1 MDWLYHDEPDGN
13 RIFKKEVY
21 LGKNAEPWPEC
32 TNEEQEQWQRYN
44 YEASEGMIL
53 IGVPQDLRDLNYDS
67 ESDMAQIKQA
77 VIVGDDKPDLTPRAF
92 NADYKEYA
100 EITLVEGKAVEAAW
114 NEAHPL
120 PEASES

>member
-1 MDWLYHDEPDGN
+1 M
-13 RIFKKEVY
+13 KQ
-21 LGKNAEPWPEC
+21 
-32 TNEEQEQWQRYN
+32 TYN

-67 ESDMAQIKQA
+67 AEDMAQIKQA

-100 EITLVEGKAVEAAW
+100 EITLEEGKAVEAAW
-114 NEAHPL
+114 NEAHPM
-120 PEASES
+120 PEAEPEEGDPANEGKEADHA

>member
-1 MDWLYHDEPDGN
+1 M
-13 RIFKKEVY
+13 KE
-21 LGKNAEPWPEC
+21 
-32 TNEEQEQWQRYN
+32 TYN

-67 ESDMAQIKQA
+67 ASDMAQIKQA

-100 EITLVEGKAVEAAW
+100 EITLEEGKAVEAAW
-114 NEAHPL
+114 HEAHPL
-120 PEASES
+120 PETEEESSASDEPANEGKEAEV

>member
-1 MDWLYHDEPDGN
+1 M
-13 RIFKKEVY
+13 KQ
-21 LGKNAEPWPEC
+21 
-32 TNEEQEQWQRYN
+32 TYN

-67 ESDMAQIKQA
+67 AEDMAQIKQA

-100 EITLVEGKAVEAAW
+100 EITLEEGKAVEAAW

-120 PEASES
+120 MEAEPSESSEGDDNNGSAAVEAE

>member
-1 MDWLYHDEPDGN
+1 M
-13 RIFKKEVY
+13 KE
-21 LGKNAEPWPEC
+21 
-32 TNEEQEQWQRYN
+32 TYN

-53 IGVPQDLRDLNYDS
+53 IGVPQHLRDLNYDS
-67 ESDMAQIKQA
+67 ASDMAQIKQA

-120 PEASES
+120 PEAEPEPSEESSASDQPANEGKEAEV

>member
-1 MDWLYHDEPDGN
+1 M
-13 RIFKKEVY
+13 KQ
-21 LGKNAEPWPEC
+21 
-32 TNEEQEQWQRYN
+32 TYN

-67 ESDMAQIKQA
+67 AEDMAQIKQA

-100 EITLVEGKAVEAAW
+100 EITLEEGKAVEAAW
-114 NEAHPL
+114 NEAHPQAEEE
-120 PEASES
+120 PAEPAEPANEGKEAEV

>member
-1 MDWLYHDEPDGN
+1 M
-13 RIFKKEVY
+13 KE
-21 LGKNAEPWPEC
+21 
-32 TNEEQEQWQRYN
+32 TYN

-67 ESDMAQIKQA
+67 AEDMAQIKQA
-77 VIVGDDKPDLTPRAF
+77 VIVGDDKPDLTARAF

-100 EITLVEGKAVEAAW
+100 EITLEEGKEVEDAW

-120 PEASES
+120 PEPEPEVTEESSASDQPANEGKEAEV

>member
-1 MDWLYHDEPDGN
+1 M
-13 RIFKKEVY
+13 KE
-21 LGKNAEPWPEC
+21 
-32 TNEEQEQWQRYN
+32 TYN

-53 IGVPQDLRDLNYDS
+53 IGVPQPLRDLNYDS
-67 ESDMAQIKQA
+67 ASDMAQIKQA

-100 EITLVEGKAVEAAW
+100 EITLEEGKAVEDAW

-120 PEASES
+120 PEASEESSASDQPANEGKEAEV

>member
-1 MDWLYHDEPDGN
+1 M
-13 RIFKKEVY
+13 KE
-21 LGKNAEPWPEC
+21 
-32 TNEEQEQWQRYN
+32 TYN

-67 ESDMAQIKQA
+67 AEDMAQIKQA

-100 EITLVEGKAVEAAW
+100 EITLDEGKAVEAAW

-120 PEASES
+120 PEPEPSEEGEESAES